1 MKTKSITQISQIV
14 FSILFLAFL
23 LSSCKDDAT
32 ENPPHL
38 HDGELITTV
47 RLVLTDTITG
57 QSATFSTSDLDGP
70 GGANPVI
77 DTLSI
82 QSGRVYAFTAL
93 VLDENSSPIDT
104 ISAEI
109 FNEGVTHLFVYTSPE
124 LNVQISDQ
132 DINGFPLGLKGYIS
146 PLVSGP
152 GALRVQLRHYTSAS
166 AKASSSSSYSTD
178 VDFTMPVIVN

>member
-1 MKTKSITQISQIV
+1 M
-14 FSILFLAFL
+14 LLLGL

-32 ENPPHL
+32 ENPPNL
-38 HDGELITTV
+38 QDGELITTV
-47 RLVLTDTITG
+47 RLVITDTISG
-57 QSATFSTSDLDGP
+57 QSAVFSSSDLDGP
-70 GGANPVI
+70 GGANPVT

-109 FNEGVTHLFVYTSPE
+109 VNESATHLFLYTSAE
-124 LNVQISDQ
+124 LSVQISDQ
-132 DINGFPLGLKGYIS
+132 DINGLPLGLTGYIS

-152 GALRVQLRHYTSAS
+152 GSLRIQLRHYSSAS
-166 AKASSSSSYSTD
+166 AKASLSSSYSTD
-178 VDFTMPVIVN
+178 VDITMPVYIN